1 MLLKTLLMVVGF
13 MIKNLHLPN
22 TLIIVKLMENQPVK
36 RVDIMAYAGKWYSL
50 YSIPT
55 FMDKHWRQK
64 IETYVIHPDGYYAV
78 FTTYNIM
85 GEEKRKYIRSKLFVV
100 RGTGN
105 AIFKAQLVWP
115 FKVDYWVIELAEDYS
130 YVVVGH
136 PKCER
141 LYIMSR
147 KPDLPKELLDEV
159 IGRCGKK
166 GYDTGKL
173 VFQEHKAARH
183 EPEKEHA

>member
-1 MLLKTLLMVVGF
+1 MD
-13 MIKNLHLPN
+13 
-22 TLIIVKLMENQPVK
+22 NQPVQ

-78 FTTYNIM
+78 FTTYSIV
-85 GEEKRKYIRSKLFVV
+85 GEQKRKYIRSKLFVV
-100 RGTGN
+100 RGTCN
-105 AIFKAQLVWP
+105 AVFKAQLVWP
-115 FKVDYWVIELAEDYS
+115 FKVDYLVIELAEDYS

-136 PKCER
+136 PKHER

-147 KPDLPKELLDEV
+147 KPEMEKELLDE
-159 IGRCGKK
+159 IIDRCNKK
-166 GYDTGKL
+166 GYDTSKL
-173 VFQEHKAARH
+173 VFQEHKAVRQ